1 MKFPII
7 TLKEIRNNLKAII
20 ILAICFGL
28 FFLAFM
34 GMYDPT
40 LFADMQELL
49 EGYPDAIRQ
58 MVGDYI
64 SLTTFEGF
72 LNVYLFSMAW
82 FYFGFYFI
90 IKSAQDIPK
99 EIEDRTIDIILSKPI
114 KRSQF
119 VLGKFI
125 RHVITAFIIVSF
137 SSLGVVIGVFSL
149 PSINPAELYFAEIF
163 TVFLWLFVF
172 LVALICTSLLFSTFL
187 SPKRALTLSFALTI
201 YFYMAGIFWEA
212 FPEAIQGIRFTSI
225 FYYFEPSNLLVN
237 KVWTDVLGNILVLT
251 GYSICFLTA
260 SIIIFNKRDIP
271 V

>member
-7 TLKEIRNNLKAII
+7 TIKEIRNNLKAII

-40 LFADMQELL
+40 LFEDMQRLL
-49 EGYPDAIRQ
+49 DGYPDAIRQ

-64 SLTTFEGF
+64 ALTTFEGF
-72 LNVYLFSMAW
+72 INVYLFSMAW

-90 IKSAQDIPK
+90 LKSAQDIPK
-99 EIEDRTIDIILSKPI
+99 EIDDKTIDIILSKPI
-114 KRSQF
+114 KRWQF
-119 VLGKFI
+119 VIGKYI
-125 RHVITAFIIVSF
+125 KHIITAFILVGF
-137 SSLGVVIGVFSL
+137 SSLGVLIGVFTV
-149 PSINPAELYFAEIF
+149 PSINPTEVYFAEIF

-172 LVALICTSLLFSTFL
+172 LVALITTSLVFSTFL
-187 SPKRALTLSFALTI
+187 TPKRALTLSFALTI
-201 YFYMAGIFWEA
+201 YFYMTGIFWEA
-212 FPEAIQGIRFTSI
+212 FPEAVQGIKFTSI
-225 FYYFEPSNLLVN
+225 FYYFETSNLLVN
-237 KVWTDVLGNILVLT
+237 KVWTDVLGNFLILI
-251 GYSICFLTA
+251 GYSAVLLTT